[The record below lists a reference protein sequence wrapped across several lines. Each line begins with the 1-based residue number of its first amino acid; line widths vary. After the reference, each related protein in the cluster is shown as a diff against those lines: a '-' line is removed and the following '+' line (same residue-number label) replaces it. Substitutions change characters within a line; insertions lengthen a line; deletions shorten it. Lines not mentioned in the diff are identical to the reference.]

1 MSRASIRFQ
10 PFLREPHS
18 TRARVGQL
26 GLTASHGHLH
36 EVLHDTLI
44 RLTDARL
51 TWRVTSSTH
60 RNINRPSRLLSA
72 VATKPDCDAHAN
84 IGILHLSDHAQWAR
98 ATDVQALVIF
108 SVWWRASFHINRANK
123 EKPGDECR
131 RAWTC
136 RRCYARGER
145 SFIEEHVTCVPPGG
159 RVAYQGPCE
168 RRQSQTF
175 SAQAFSLASAILS
188 QCRSL
193 KSEASSAAPPVGP
206 GIKVGPNRST
216 GLATPS
222 SGLQTVSG
230 SVA

>member
-1 MSRASIRFQ
+1 MSRASIRFL

-108 SVWWRASFHINRANK
+108 SVWWRASFHITFFRPPDRQRTLFGCLIFGALC
-123 EKPGDECR
+123 PDFQ
-131 RAWTC
+131 A
-136 RRCYARGER
+136 
-145 SFIEEHVTCVPPGG
+145 VT
-159 RVAYQGPCE
+159 
-168 RRQSQTF
+168 
-175 SAQAFSLASAILS
+175 SAMRPLTI
-188 QCRSL
+188 
-193 KSEASSAAPPVGP
+193 
-206 GIKVGPNRST
+206 
-216 GLATPS
+216 
-222 SGLQTVSG
+222 VS
-230 SVA
+230 